1 MVLFHFSFVIPCS
14 SRNKFLKKLY
24 KTMNFDLHTHKHH
37 IISLQY
43 LQHKWLPEKSSLH
56 CLRIPIMFKDLA
68 VIMKEIIPWLLAWL
82 NLTIPNQTVRNS
94 LKAKNIKLPQN
105 DFFLQKQLIK
115 FSCTYWSPS
124 FCKILKKF
132 LRPIQSYEDVP
143 FSGPKWTIC
152 HEQNF
157 LVQTII
163 TFIYLLALLI
173 VQNFN

>member
-1 MVLFHFSFVIPCS
+1 MAVYKFSAFKDLYIQTNLC
-14 SRNKFLKKLY
+14 NKFLKKLY

-56 CLRIPIMFKDLA
+56 CLRILIMFKDLA

-152 HEQNF
+152 HE
-157 LVQTII
+157 
-163 TFIYLLALLI
+163 
-173 VQNFN
+173 

>member
-1 MVLFHFSFVIPCS
+1 
-14 SRNKFLKKLY
+14 
-24 KTMNFDLHTHKHH
+24 MNFDLHTHKHH

-105 DFFLQKQLIK
+105 DFFLQNQLIK
-115 FSCTYWSPS
+115 FSCTYWPPS
-124 FCKILKKF
+124 FCKILKNFYGRSRVMRMCHFRAQNEPFVMNNIFWYKPLLLSSTYWLF
-132 LRPIQSYEDVP
+132 SLCRILIKRIQSYEDAP
-143 FSGPKWTIC
+143 FLGPKWSIC
-152 HEQNF
+152 PK
-157 LVQTII
+157 
-163 TFIYLLALLI
+163 
-173 VQNFN
+173 